1 MLANL
6 SVASRSGCATLQRGS
21 RLLSSAVPRT
31 PEEIKQDLE
40 RAGRMTKF
48 LQKPANT
55 RMPVGVGS
63 GADLHLPK
71 NISELAALS
80 GMPAE
85 HAKRT
90 VLIGQRQFKLV
101 QSGYAYSHQWQI
113 TWKHEERWL
122 NPLMGWGSSADPMAQ
137 VKLHFDTKEEAV
149 RFADRNGWTYE
160 FQQKNDIT
168 VKPAGF
174 KSYKENFLPTRT
186 VLQLEKEGMKNKI
199 FENPGYGK
207 SNWFMP
213 LTYHGDGEVVQHGP
227 SRAALN

>member
-1 MLANL
+1 
-6 SVASRSGCATLQRGS
+6 
-21 RLLSSAVPRT
+21 
-31 PEEIKQDLE
+31 
-40 RAGRMTKF
+40 
-48 LQKPANT
+48 
-55 RMPVGVGS
+55 MPVGVGS

-137 VKLHFDTKEEAV
+137 VKV
-149 RFADRNGWTYE
+149 RYIVIIFQTY
-160 FQQKNDIT
+160 F
-168 VKPAGF
+168 
-174 KSYKENFLPTRT
+174 
-186 VLQLEKEGMKNKI
+186 
-199 FENPGYGK
+199 
-207 SNWFMP
+207 
-213 LTYHGDGEVVQHGP
+213 P
-227 SRAALN
+227 SSLSIYLLSRLLA